1 MKIREK
7 GIVQLHKLPVQ
18 PEALKRRKKNEYD
31 FLSSFH
37 KLPSNEV
44 PEGIFCNLCT

>member
-18 PEALKRRKKNEYD
+18 PEALKRRKKKMSMT
-31 FLSSFH
+31 F
-37 KLPSNEV
+37 
-44 PEGIFCNLCT
+44 